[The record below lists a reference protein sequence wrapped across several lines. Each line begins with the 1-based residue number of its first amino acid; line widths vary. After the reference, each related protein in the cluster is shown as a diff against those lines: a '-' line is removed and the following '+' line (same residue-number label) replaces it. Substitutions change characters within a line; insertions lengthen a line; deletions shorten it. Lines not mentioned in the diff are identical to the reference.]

1 MDSQGAYLCELVKHG
16 LLIRTG
22 VDGLYGFNG
31 PFDEIVERF
40 NTVIT
45 RWGSGDGA
53 EIMRFP
59 PALSRQHLEESDYLR
74 SFPQLAGTVHS
85 FIGDDRDHLA
95 LLDALERNQDW
106 TAGQKATQVVM
117 TPAACYPV
125 YPAMAARGRLPKD
138 GGLVD
143 VCSYC
148 FRHEPSADP
157 ARMQLFRMRE
167 YVRLG
172 TPQQVTDFR
181 DLWLDRGQRLMTLLE
196 LPHAIDC
203 ANDPFFGRA
212 GRMLA
217 NNQRDQQLKFELLI
231 PITSN
236 EKPTACASFNNHQ
249 DHFGHPWG
257 LQTSDGQVAHTA
269 CVGFGLER
277 IALALFKHH
286 GFDSTRWPP
295 AVRHVLWT

>member
-1 MDSQGAYLCELVKHG
+1 MDPQAAYLCDLVKHG
-16 LLIRTG
+16 LLIATG
-22 VDGLYGFNG
+22 VDGVYGRSGAFE
-31 PFDEIVERF
+31 DIVER
-40 NTVIT
+40 VDHAIT

-59 PALSRQHLEESDYLR
+59 PALSRQHFEASDYLR

-85 FIGDDRDHLA
+85 FIGDERDHVA
-95 LLDALERNQDW
+95 LLEALEKKQDW
-106 TAGQKATQVVM
+106 TAGQKATDVVM

-125 YPAMAARGRLPKD
+125 YPAIAARGPLPTD

-181 DLWLDRGQRLMTLLE
+181 DLWLDRAPRLVTSLD
-196 LPHAIDC
+196 LPHAM
-203 ANDPFFGRA
+203 ASATDPFFGRA

-217 NNQRDQQLKFELLI
+217 NNQRDLNLKIELLI
-231 PITSN
+231 PITSV
-236 EKPTACASFNNHQ
+236 EQPTACASFNYHQ
-249 DHFGHPWG
+249 DHFAQSWR
-257 LQTSDGQVAHTA
+257 LQTSDGQVAHTG

-277 IALALFKHH
+277 VALALFKQH
-286 GFDSTRWPP
+286 GFDSNRWPP
-295 AVRHVLWT
+295 AVRQVLWP